1 MSTKWWTAYSSLSN
15 HTSSI
20 RKRRS
25 LRGAGVIAV
34 MVLSVAISGCGLLP
48 KEPVEEDLSAI
59 QLPKI
64 SEKPKYDVVTK
75 TLETTVQGTGKI
87 MSTQEKTLF
96 FTLDGKKLKK
106 LYIQSGNTV
115 KAGQAIG
122 ELDVDDM
129 KKSLRT
135 QTLAFKKTELD
146 MKALLRTKDDMDPI
160 EFEQRMLDFET
171 SRQALS
177 DLQADID
184 KAVLTAPFAGTVVS
198 VKVQEGA
205 SIKAYDPICIVAD
218 PSRLIVAASLS
229 SDDLAKVALGMEV
242 EVDINN
248 AGKIKG
254 KIKQFPQP
262 ATNNN
267 GGNGGNGGGNGG
279 NGQGGNGIE
288 SLDNYLL
295 VEVSNLPKTV
305 TRGTPLSISVI
316 VNRKENAVVIPL
328 AALRTIGARTYVQV
342 AEADGSKREVD
353 VEVGQQTSTDAE
365 ILNGL
370 TPGQKVVGR

>member
-1 MSTKWWTAYSSLSN
+1 MFTKWWTAYSS
-15 HTSSI
+15 SSD
-20 RKRRS
+20 RTASMRRRNR
-25 LRGAGVIAV
+25 RGAGVIAI
-34 MVLSVAISGCGLLP
+34 MALSVAISGCGLLP
-48 KEPVEEDLSAI
+48 KEPAEEDLSAI
-59 QLPKI
+59 ELPKI
-64 SEKPKYDVVTK
+64 SEKPKYDVETK
-75 TLETTVQGTGKI
+75 TLETTAQGTGKI

-106 LYIQSGNTV
+106 LYIQSGDTV

-135 QTLAFKKTELD
+135 QNLAFKKTELE
-146 MKALLRTKDDMDPI
+146 MKALLRTKDEMDPI
-160 EFEQRMLDFET
+160 DFEQRMLDFET
-171 SRQALS
+171 SRQALT

-184 KAVLTAPFAGTVVS
+184 KAVLTSPFAGTVVS

-229 SDDLAKVALGMEV
+229 TDDLEKVALGMEV
-242 EVDINN
+242 DVDINN
-248 AGKIKG
+248 AGKVKG
-254 KIKQFPQP
+254 KVKQLPQP
-262 ATNNN
+262 ATDNN
-267 GGNGGNGGGNGG
+267 GGNGGNGGGNGQG
-279 NGQGGNGIE
+279 SNGVE

-295 VEVSNLPKTV
+295 VEVANLPKTV

-328 AALRTIGARTYVQV
+328 AALRTIGARSYVQV

>member
-1 MSTKWWTAYSSLSN
+1 MFTKWWTAYSS
-15 HTSSI
+15 SSD
-20 RKRRS
+20 RTASMRRRNR
-25 LRGAGVIAV
+25 RGAGVIAI
-34 MVLSVAISGCGLLP
+34 MALSVAISGCGLLP
-48 KEPVEEDLSAI
+48 KEPAEEDLSAI
-59 QLPKI
+59 ELPKI
-64 SEKPKYDVVTK
+64 SEKPKYDVETK
-75 TLETTVQGTGKI
+75 TLETTAQGTGKI

-106 LYIQSGNTV
+106 LYIQSGDTV

-135 QTLAFKKTELD
+135 QNLAFKKTELE
-146 MKALLRTKDDMDPI
+146 MKALLRTKDEMDPI
-160 EFEQRMLDFET
+160 DFEQRMLDFET

-184 KAVLTAPFAGTVVS
+184 KAVLTSPFAGTVVS

-229 SDDLAKVALGMEV
+229 TDDLEKVALGMEV
-242 EVDINN
+242 DVDINN
-248 AGKIKG
+248 AGKVKG
-254 KIKQFPQP
+254 KVKQLPQP
-262 ATNNN
+262 ATDNN
-267 GGNGGNGGGNGG
+267 GGNGGNGGGNGQG
-279 NGQGGNGIE
+279 SNGVE

-295 VEVSNLPKTV
+295 VEVANLPKTV

-328 AALRTIGARTYVQV
+328 AALRTIGARSYVQV

>member
-1 MSTKWWTAYSSLSN
+1 MSTKWWMAYSSSSDRT
-15 HTSSI
+15 TSM
-20 RKRRS
+20 RRRS
-25 LRGAGVIAV
+25 RRGAGVLAV
-34 MVLSVAISGCGLLP
+34 LALSVAISGCGLLP

-59 QLPKI
+59 ELPKI
-64 SEKPKYDVVTK
+64 SEKPKYDVETK
-75 TLETTVQGTGKI
+75 TLETTAQGSGKM

-106 LYIQSGNTV
+106 LYIRSGDTV

-129 KKSLRT
+129 KKNLRT
-135 QTLAFKKTELD
+135 QTLAFKKTELE
-146 MKALLRTKDDMDPI
+146 MKTLLRTKDDMDPI
-160 EFEQRMLDFET
+160 DFEQRMLDFET
-171 SRQALS
+171 SRQSLT
-177 DLQADID
+177 DLQTDID

-198 VKVQEGA
+198 VSVQEGA

-229 SDDLAKVALGMEV
+229 KDDLEKVALGMEV
-242 EVDINN
+242 QVDINN
-248 AGKIKG
+248 AGQVKG
-254 KIKQFPQP
+254 KVKQLPQP
-262 ATNNN
+262 ATDN
-267 GGNGGNGGGNGG
+267 GNGGNGG
-279 NGQGGNGIE
+279 NGQGGNGVE
-288 SLDNYLL
+288 SLDKYLL
-295 VEVSNLPKTV
+295 VEVANLPKTV
-305 TRGTPLSISVI
+305 TRGTPLSVSVI

-342 AEADGSKREVD
+342 VEADGSKREVD

>member
-1 MSTKWWTAYSSLSN
+1 MSMKWWTAYSSSSDRT
-15 HTSSI
+15 TSI
-20 RKRRS
+20 QRV
-25 LRGAGVIAV
+25 AGVIAV
-34 MVLSVAISGCGLLP
+34 MVLSAAISGCGLLP

-59 QLPKI
+59 ELPKI

-75 TLETTVQGTGKI
+75 TLETTAQGTGKI

-106 LYIQSGNTV
+106 LYIKSGDTV

-122 ELDVDDM
+122 ELDVDEM

-135 QTLAFKKTELD
+135 QNLAFKKTELE
-146 MKALLRTKDDMDPI
+146 MKSLLRTKDDMDPI
-160 EFEQRMLDFET
+160 DFEQRMLDFET
-171 SRQALS
+171 SRQALT

-184 KAVLTAPFAGTVVS
+184 KAALTAPFAGTVVS

-229 SDDLAKVALGMEV
+229 NDDLENVALGMEV
-242 EVDINN
+242 DVDINN
-248 AGKIKG
+248 AGKVKG
-254 KIKQFPQP
+254 KVKQLPQP
-262 ATNNN
+262 ATDNN
-267 GGNGGNGGGNGG
+267 GGNGG
-279 NGQGGNGIE
+279 NGQGGNGVE
-288 SLDNYLL
+288 SLDNYLV
-295 VEVSNLPKTV
+295 VEVDNLPKTV

>member
-1 MSTKWWTAYSSLSN
+1 MFTKWWTAYSS
-15 HTSSI
+15 SSD
-20 RKRRS
+20 RTASMRRRNR
-25 LRGAGVIAV
+25 RGAGVIAI
-34 MVLSVAISGCGLLP
+34 MALSVAISGCGLLP
-48 KEPVEEDLSAI
+48 KEPAEEDLSAI
-59 QLPKI
+59 ELPKI
-64 SEKPKYDVVTK
+64 SEKPKYDVETK
-75 TLETTVQGTGKI
+75 TLETTAQGTGKI

-106 LYIQSGNTV
+106 LYIQSGDTV

-171 SRQALS
+171 SRQALT

-184 KAVLTAPFAGTVVS
+184 KAVLTSPFAGTVVS

-229 SDDLAKVALGMEV
+229 TDDLEKVALGMEV
-242 EVDINN
+242 DVDINN
-248 AGKIKG
+248 AGKVKG
-254 KIKQFPQP
+254 KVKQLPQP
-262 ATNNN
+262 ATDNN
-267 GGNGGNGGGNGG
+267 GGNGGNGGGNGQG
-279 NGQGGNGIE
+279 SNGVE

-295 VEVSNLPKTV
+295 VEVANLPKTV

-328 AALRTIGARTYVQV
+328 AALRTIGARSYVQV